1 MISGALK
8 SAQKK
13 ELVRRNEAQMIAN
26 RPSPDPISRD
36 PQSHC
41 WDAQEARQFLEVAA
55 TFGPQSAALFALE

>member
-1 MISGALK
+1 MID
-8 SAQKK
+8 
-13 ELVRRNEAQMIAN
+13 N